1 MLSSSWISL
10 KTFRPT
16 DSSTTTCW
24 HTTSGL
30 IFCLL
35 LGVSS
40 DYAQPIT
47 GQVTE
52 VTCPVIGRAQP
63 ELTQSEQETEN
74 GPWTGTISIA
84 LVCYLLTSPWSASIS
99 IMSVPELFIV
109 LLKGPLH
116 CCIQET
122 DGNCGHDDQSG
133 RGWPWTDHQL
143 SHRTSVD
150 GYSLGA
156 CLPTCSGSNDDQS
169 QSRTSAC
176 SARYTAAT
184 DFCRPCW
191 QRHALPYAWSPPRWE
206 NTFWLDDRQ

>member
-1 MLSSSWISL
+1 MLAYDIRAHFLSL
-10 KTFRPT
+10 ARSKLRLCSANHRPGYW
-16 DSSTTTCW
+16 SNLPCYWPSTAW
-24 HTTSGL
+24 A
-30 IFCLL
+30 
-35 LGVSS
+35 
-40 DYAQPIT
+40 Y
-47 GQVTE
+47 
-52 VTCPVIGRAQP
+52 
-63 ELTQSEQETEN
+63 SEQETEN

-84 LVCYLLTSPWSASIS
+84 LVCYLLISPWSASIS